1 MKSCTP
7 LSHIS
12 LITGKAECF
21 FLCLFLTF
29 AASFIFFMF
38 WVFFH
43 ALVSFDFSFCSEKVH
58 YRLSSH
64 IPPICDCV
72 FNVYYVCM
80 CVFNINLSHFF
91 SVPLSGEFF
100 SLPLPFFSVNK
111 GIEKAFVKSCGNRF
125 LYGVLWLHLGYF
137 GED

>member
-12 LITGKAECF
+12 LIIGKAECF

-72 FNVYYVCM
+72 FNEHCSDINWILI
-80 CVFNINLSHFF
+80 CSGKTVFNPQSTLGTLFK
-91 SVPLSGEFF
+91 
-100 SLPLPFFSVNK
+100 SLVLHGALPGTVWWP
-111 GIEKAFVKSCGNRF
+111 R
-125 LYGVLWLHLGYF
+125 GVGWRWEG
-137 GED
+137 GRR